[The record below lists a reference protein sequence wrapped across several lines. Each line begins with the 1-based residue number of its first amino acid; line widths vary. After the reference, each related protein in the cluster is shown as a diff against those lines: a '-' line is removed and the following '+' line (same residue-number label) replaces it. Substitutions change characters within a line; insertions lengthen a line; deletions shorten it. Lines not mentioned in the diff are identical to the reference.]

1 MIRLDGQV
9 AIVTGAGRGMGRT
22 HALLL
27 AQRGARVV
35 VNDYGGAS
43 STIHPG
49 TIDTAQSVVD
59 EIIASG
65 GQAVADG
72 TMIGTGT
79 AASAIVDRAID
90 AFGRIDI
97 LVNNA
102 GGALIGDIDA
112 HADEEIEGVV
122 RTNLM
127 GPYMLMRRVWPHM
140 RAQSYGRIV
149 NVMSSAVLGI
159 GNIAGYAAGKAGL
172 IGLTAD
178 AAIDGRA
185 CNILTNGI
193 FPTGAS
199 RLTEKSLP
207 DVALWYR
214 TYFQPEKVSAMVA
227 YLCSRELAT
236 TGEIYNVGAGRVA
249 GVAMYDS
256 DGMFER
262 DITPEAI
269 AAKIALARDMGNA
282 KMICSSWEQTE
293 RFFNVAPWT
302 GGAKGIL

>member
-1 MIRLDGQV
+1 MLRLDGQV
-9 AIVTGAGRGMGRT
+9 AIVTGAGRGMGRA

-43 STIHPG
+43 TTIHPG
-49 TIDTAQSVVD
+49 TIDTAQSVAD
-59 EIIASG
+59 EIAAAG
-65 GQAVADG
+65 GQAAADA
-72 TMIGTGT
+72 TMIGTG
-79 AASAIVDRAID
+79 AAAGAIVDHAID
-90 AFGRIDI
+90 AFGRVDI

-112 HADEEIEGVV
+112 YADEEIEGVL
-122 RTNLM
+122 RTNLI
-127 GPYMLMRRVWPHM
+127 GPYMLMRRVWPYM

-159 GNIAGYAAGKAGL
+159 GNIASYAAGKAGL

-178 AAIDGRA
+178 AAIDGRVH
-185 CNILTNGI
+185 NILVNGI

-214 TYFQPEKVSAMVA
+214 TYFQAEKVSAMVA
-227 YLCSRELAT
+227 YLCSRDLT
-236 TGEIYNVGAGRVA
+236 ITGEIYNVGAGRVA
-249 GVAMYDS
+249 RLAMFDS
-256 DGMFER
+256 DGMFDP

-269 AAKIALARDMGNA
+269 AANIDLARDMSNA
-282 KMICSSWEQTE
+282 KMISSSWEQTE
-293 RFFNVAPWT
+293 RYFSVAPWA